1 MSENDNNTR
10 QELIDSFQGKSAQE
24 LSELLADLTLNY
36 VVRQRRPT
44 VDQLAMM
51 PVPDELRD
59 LNFSE
64 LVVVLQSQLGL
75 DELRCFSVND
85 GVVTVR
91 WGEHQLTMA
100 DNAPNQ
106 VSQSKR
112 SAPAS
117 SPAPSGARP
126 TPTPTPAPTQTEAKK
141 PETPSAE
148 ASDRFS
154 MLEID

>member
-1 MSENDNNTR
+1 MSENDKNTR
-10 QELIDSFQGKSAQE
+10 QELMDSFQGKSAQE

-36 VVRQRRPT
+36 VVRQRRPA

-51 PVPDELRD
+51 PVPDELRE

-91 WGEHQLTMA
+91 WGEHQLIMA
-100 DNAPNQ
+100 DNAQNQ
-106 VSQSKR
+106 TSQSQ
-112 SAPAS
+112 STAPAS
-117 SPAPSGARP
+117 SPAPSGPSSSR
-126 TPTPTPAPTQTEAKK
+126 PTPAPTQTEAKK
-141 PETPSAE
+141 SDTAGAD